1 MKKLKTI
8 PLPLDTMNVE
18 RLAGPN
24 IIKAFRFE
32 LDPSFEMR
40 WTLSDSS
47 LLVVVDSGLVSVR
60 TADQCIV
67 YSAGM
72 LVHIPSG
79 VLFCGDLLTEY
90 ASGHCISIP
99 QGRTNL
105 DSDKRVRI
113 FEPTKLMAGIC
124 NEISR
129 WSISSETKTAAQKRL
144 ADSFLDELSELKEI
158 DHLIVPM
165 PTSPALSIVASQIMN
180 NPSDLEDLN
189 HWARVAGKSRRS
201 FTELFYEETGLSF
214 NVWTQRARVYAAI
227 KLLLL
232 GKSVTE
238 VAAELNY
245 ATTSALSQ
253 RFGEHMGLTPKEFI
267 AQERERM
274 IRLGNKQYLSL
285 VPARKKQKS
294 VL

>member
-165 PTSPALSIVASQIMN
+165 PTSPALS
-180 NPSDLEDLN
+180 
-189 HWARVAGKSRRS
+189 
-201 FTELFYEETGLSF
+201 
-214 NVWTQRARVYAAI
+214 
-227 KLLLL
+227 
-232 GKSVTE
+232 
-238 VAAELNY
+238 
-245 ATTSALSQ
+245 Q